1 MKLYALLPRLFLIA
15 VVILV
20 IGCSDSKMR
29 PRKTTS
35 APAAMPASEPSDV
48 LPGIRFFLN
57 EHKKFGSPIETQ
69 SLPDWAE
76 GKRQRV
82 QFTNGRNLLF
92 YLKDSNVVTVYEDT
106 ETEGRKKIW
115 SSHSGTAEYAKS
127 ISKQGEGIIP
137 DYTIIS
143 AINLM
148 SGGKHAD
155 VLIPG
160 LSRSTP
166 REIRSNIAFA
176 ILKKEGLKSLSMYS
190 TREAYKADY
199 SSSFAKQH
207 PDAKK
212 GYLGSISMDTG
223 KFND

>member
-1 MKLYALLPRLFLIA
+1 MKLNALLPRLFLVA
-15 VVILV
+15 LVIIV
-20 IGCSDSKMR
+20 IGCSDNEMR
-29 PRKTTS
+29 PQKTT
-35 APAAMPASEPSDV
+35 PNPTAMPASEQSEI
-48 LPGIRFFLN
+48 LPGIRLFLS
-57 EHKKFGSPIETQ
+57 EHKEFGSPIKVQ
-69 SLPDWAE
+69 FLSDWAE

-92 YLKDSNVVTVYEDT
+92 YLKDDKVVTVYEDT

-115 SSHSGTAEYAKS
+115 SSYSGTAEYAKDV
-127 ISKQGEGIIP
+127 SKSGEGIIP
-137 DYTIIS
+137 DYTVIS

-155 VLIPG
+155 ILIPG
-160 LSRSTP
+160 ISRNTP
-166 REIRSNIAFA
+166 RETRSNIAFA

-190 TREAYKADY
+190 TKEAYEADY

-212 GYLGSISMDTG
+212 GCLGSISMDTG